1 MSVNYH
7 GFPLPISAPVDF
19 ASVIGLSLKS
29 NDLCALSPETRHQTT
44 QLVTDQDSMLS
55 KTFWVGKDLLSG
67 KASTLSFCVRVVDTS
82 LDDNNNEM
90 PPVITTQLHL

>member
-55 KTFWVGKDLLSG
+55 KTF
-67 KASTLSFCVRVVDTS
+67 
-82 LDDNNNEM
+82 
-90 PPVITTQLHL
+90 